1 MGPPVS
7 QQRTSFQP
15 SQTQEAAQQQIVD
28 EAPTQNSNVY
38 NVSENYEST
47 SNDITDG
54 PGRSIRPRSQNVTVN
69 VNNSSRQVIDS
80 TPQLITQFVVNR
92 MENDNL
98 NIPVEL
104 QNRCRNNNVNKYVKN
119 IFELM

>member
-15 SQTQEAAQQQIVD
+15 SQTQEATQQQIVD
-28 EAPTQNSNVY
+28 EAPIQNSNVY
-38 NVSENYEST
+38 SVSENYEST
-47 SNDITDG
+47 SNDSTDG

-98 NIPVEL
+98 SIPVEL